1 MTSVVAGRLVLLA
14 TTHRSAP
21 GALTWPAWSVLF
33 AGRVLAGDPTHPLLR
48 YLTDAGVQ
56 VEVLP
61 GSQPQRLADTLLDAT
76 AGAPPDV
83 PVVWVSGV
91 DGDPALGPALA
102 AAVTA
107 EASAGRRVPEVE
119 VLHGSHDLP
128 GARLLD
134 LVTVMDQ
141 LRSPGGC
148 PWDAEQTHASLLPYL
163 LEETYEVAEAVET
176 GDFPHLREELG
187 DLLLQVVFHARLAE
201 EAAESPWSIDDVAAD
216 IVDKLVRRHPHVFAS
231 ASVSSAAEVKA
242 NWEQLKAAEKGRQS
256 VTDGVPLGQPALA
269 LAAALLGRA
278 QRTGLVAPPPNAL
291 AAASDVTD
299 AEQVGDHLLAVVA
312 RSLAL
317 GVDAEAALR
326 AAARR
331 LRGALIAAE
340 GYGAE
345 HDGLTPTP
353 GGTA

>member
-1 MTSVVAGRLVLLA
+1 MVAGRLVLLA

-21 GALTWPAWSVLF
+21 GALTWPAWSVLR
-33 AGRVLAGDPTHPLLR
+33 AGQVLAGDSTHPLLR
-48 YLTDAGVQ
+48 YLADAGVQ

-61 GSQPQRLADTLLDAT
+61 DSVAQRLADTLLDAT

-91 DGDPALGPALA
+91 DGDPELGPALA

-107 EASAGRRVPEVE
+107 AASAGRRVPEVE

-163 LEETYEVAEAVET
+163 LEETYEVVEAVES
-176 GDFPHLREELG
+176 GDLSHLQEELG

-201 EAAESPWSIDDVAAD
+201 EAVENPWSIDDVAAD
-216 IVDKLVRRHPHVFAS
+216 IVDKLVRRHPHVFGTATV
-231 ASVSSAAEVKA
+231 ASAAEVKA
-242 NWEQLKAAEKGRQS
+242 NWEQLKAAEKGRRS
-256 VTDGVPLGQPALA
+256 ITDGVPLGQPALA

-278 QRTGLVAPPPNAL
+278 QRTGLVAAATNAVV
-291 AAASDVTD
+291 AAPDVTD
-299 AEQVGDHLLAVVA
+299 AEQVGDHLLGVVA

-317 GVDAEAALR
+317 GVDPEAALR

-331 LRGALIAAE
+331 LRDELIAAE
-340 GYGAE
+340 GSGAE
-345 HDGLTPTP
+345 RDGLTPTP
-353 GGTA
+353 GGPV